1 VSISPH
7 TLSGSAGVAPT
18 LGSHH
23 LFAVLLLVGVV
34 ICRLIQP
41 ILIFDIELVGDFGA
55 FVVRANRCLIL
66 THMFIV
72 SVIVVIFGAARRI
85 RGKSQPLKVG
95 RRVWCFVSGG
105 HARILLNIITGE
117 PSYLARLGKYPPA

>member
-1 VSISPH
+1 
-7 TLSGSAGVAPT
+7 LSGSAGVAPT

-23 LFAVLLLVGVV
+23 LFAILLLGVV

-41 ILIFDIELVGDFGA
+41 ILVFDIEFFGDFGA

-72 SVIVVIFGAARRI
+72 SVIEVIFGAARRI
-85 RGKSQPLKVG
+85 RGKSQSLKVG
-95 RRVWCFVSGG
+95 RGVWCFVSGG

>member
-1 VSISPH
+1 M
-7 TLSGSAGVAPT
+7 APT

-23 LFAVLLLVGVV
+23 LFSVLLFVGVG

-41 ILIFDIELVGDFGA
+41 ILIFDIELFGGFGA

-72 SVIVVIFGAARRI
+72 SVIEVIFGAARGI
-85 RGKSQPLKVG
+85 RGESQTLKVG
-95 RRVWCFVSGG
+95 RRVCFLVSGG

-117 PSYLARLGKYPPA
+117 PSHFARLDKYPPAGL